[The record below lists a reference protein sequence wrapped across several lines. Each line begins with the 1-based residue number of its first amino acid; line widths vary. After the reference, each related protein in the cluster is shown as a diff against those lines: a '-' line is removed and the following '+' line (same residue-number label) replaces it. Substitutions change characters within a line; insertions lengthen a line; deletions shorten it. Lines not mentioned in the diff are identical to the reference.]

1 MLKLNL
7 HSIRTDNFDIL
18 SKINLRREATE
29 NIKDGKI
36 KVLDLFAGEN
46 KLWKNFQKEKY
57 FGVEKE
63 KGKGKN
69 LYGDNI
75 KIIPTL
81 DLSQFNVID
90 CDSYGIPYEQIFLI
104 FKNKTLCKNT
114 VVLYTCITNRMSNMS
129 KLCIQR
135 NNLDKIYKKTRTI
148 MNGKSIA
155 YFYNLLIENGI
166 NVVRE
171 YEIKSNFIKKYGYFI
186 I

>member
-1 MLKLNL
+1 
-7 HSIRTDNFDIL
+7 
-18 SKINLRREATE
+18 
-29 NIKDGKI
+29 
-36 KVLDLFAGEN
+36 
-46 KLWKNFQKEKY
+46 
-57 FGVEKE
+57 
-63 KGKGKN
+63 
-69 LYGDNI
+69 
-75 KIIPTL
+75 
-81 DLSQFNVID
+81 
-90 CDSYGIPYEQIFLI
+90 
-104 FKNKTLCKNT
+104 
-114 VVLYTCITNRMSNMS
+114 MSNMS